1 MLATLLGSISL
12 TCLLASIVTDSWI
25 YTEDIIA
32 SPSSFGRGEI
42 NSPTK
47 IEFTIGLWKVCPTII
62 EEGRSI
68 LRSFKFDYCF

>member
-32 SPSSFGRGEI
+32 APSSFGRSEI
-42 NSPTK
+42 DTSTK

-62 EEGRSI
+62 EEGRNM
-68 LRSFKFDYCF
+68 LRSFKFDYYF